1 MFKDFDFYRRIPKDL
16 TETTSNG
23 SWLSL
28 IATLFMLS
36 LFVAELWS
44 YLSYQTVTSV
54 IIDPNKDSLL
64 RINFNITV
72 MDISCEFATI
82 DVVDVL
88 GTRKDNITRN
98 INKWQVDSNGVRR
111 NYEGRNMEQKDLL
124 HDMHHDIDAL
134 ISNGTRRGEY
144 NIIALHA

>member
-1 MFKDFDFYRRIPKDL
+1 MLAKFRDFDFYRRIPKDL
-16 TETTSNG
+16 TETTSHG

-28 IATLFMLS
+28 FATLFMLS

-72 MDISCEFATI
+72 MDISCEFATL

-134 ISNGTRRGEY
+134 MSNGRNNRQ
-144 NIIALHA
+144 